1 MLWDSNMQIKYSGKD
16 GIYFHLRD
24 NVDAFLTLSATENME
39 YDSPMMV
46 TTQAMQSGQTVT
58 DNVQRAPKTITI
70 SGVVV
75 VGYEGSLLRTRQGQ
89 LVENFIDTVET
100 WRDQKQI
107 ISVICKDGIKIN
119 DSIITNFKASKEH
132 TIANGLRIQ
141 MTFQGVEFK
150 AVVGQTDVSAATGKT
165 ATTNDGGATG
175 KTATTNDGG
184 ATSKK
189 NTGNTTTS
197 LGNGKLNCQLLFDLD
212 ANGVRVLTSD
222 EDRALG
228 KCSMSAKISKGVTTF
243 SDEAER
249 NARATL
255 NSTAGDGKALQK
267 HSVNPNKKGTY

>member
-1 MLWDSNMQIKYSGKD
+1 MFDTKQLRYSGKD
-16 GIYFHLRD
+16 GVYFHLQGNPD
-24 NVDAFLTLSATENME
+24 NFLTLSATENME

-107 ISVICKDGIKIN
+107 ISIVCKDGIKID

-150 AVVGQTDVSAATGKT
+150 SVVGQTDISAATGKT
-165 ATTNDGGATG
+165 S
-175 KTATTNDGG
+175 TTNDGG

-197 LGNGKLNCQLLFDLD
+197 LGSPM
-212 ANGVRVLTSD
+212 LTCKELYSYSSSELSD
-222 EDRALG
+222 EQLQARVT
-228 KCSMSAKISKGVTTF
+228 CSKNVTVKDGTSTF
-243 SDEAER
+243 SDSANEQAS
-249 NARATL
+249 RAL
-255 NSTAGDGKALQK
+255 NSGTGRALK
-267 HSVNPNKKGTY
+267 KYGVNPNKRGTY

>member
-1 MLWDSNMQIKYSGKD
+1 MFDTKQLRYSGKD
-16 GIYFHLRD
+16 GVYFHLQGNPD
-24 NVDAFLTLSATENME
+24 NFLTLSATENME

-107 ISVICKDGIKIN
+107 ISVICKDGIKID

-165 ATTNDGGATG
+165 S
-175 KTATTNDGG
+175 TTNDGG

-197 LGNGKLNCQLLFDLD
+197 LGSPM
-212 ANGVRVLTSD
+212 LTCKELYSYSSSELSD
-222 EDRALG
+222 EQLQARVT
-228 KCSMSAKISKGVTTF
+228 CSKNVTVKDGTSTF
-243 SDEAER
+243 SDSANEQAS
-249 NARATL
+249 RAL
-255 NSTAGDGKALQK
+255 NSGVGKVLK
-267 HSVNPNKKGTY
+267 KYGVNPNKRGAY

>member
-1 MLWDSNMQIKYSGKD
+1 MFDTKQLRYSGND
-16 GIYFHLRD
+16 GIYFHLQGQPD
-24 NVDAFLTLSATENME
+24 NFLSLSATENME

-107 ISVICKDGIKIN
+107 ISVICKDGIKID

-165 ATTNDGGATG
+165 ATTNDGGAT
-175 KTATTNDGG
+175 
-184 ATSKK
+184 SKK

-197 LGNGKLNCQLLFDLD
+197 LGSPMLTCKELFSYSASEL
-212 ANGVRVLTSD
+212 SD
-222 EDRALG
+222 
-228 KCSMSAKISKGVTTF
+228 
-243 SDEAER
+243 
-249 NARATL
+249 
-255 NSTAGDGKALQK
+255 KALKARVTCSKSVSVKNGESTFTASANEQASK
-267 HSVNPNKKGTY
+267 VLKSGNALRKFSVNPNKKGTY